1 MGETLLV
8 LPIIHDFGP
17 PFCVS
22 VSSLTRFAFRET
34 QVSFRSYWMR
44 VILET
49 IKEHRANI
57 SIKDIS
63 ALTAIK
69 TEDIVATLQPLNLI
83 K

>member
-1 MGETLLV
+1 M
-8 LPIIHDFGP
+8 P
-17 PFCVS
+17 PFRLYLVS
-22 VSSLTRFAFRET
+22 RSSP

-57 SIKDIS
+57 SVKDIS